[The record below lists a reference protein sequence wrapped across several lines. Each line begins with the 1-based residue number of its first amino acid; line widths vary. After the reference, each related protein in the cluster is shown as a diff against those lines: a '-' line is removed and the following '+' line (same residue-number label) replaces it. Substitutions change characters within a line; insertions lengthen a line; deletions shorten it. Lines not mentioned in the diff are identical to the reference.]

1 MVGAEEVSLRIE
13 AGGAA
18 TTGNITNRDMP
29 NASHATGIDTTQ
41 L

>member
-13 AGGAA
+13 AGAA
-18 TTGNITNRDMP
+18 TTGDITNRETP